1 MEGLALYRWFSG
13 REGLVFWVGVMLAF
27 LLVVPAGA
35 ANTATGDNG
44 SAPASPNPF
53 ITAVD
58 GGIAIPESGTALP
71 DIRETV
77 SSSPSFVTIRPFPG
91 GIWSRYN
98 PGQKIGIAATDTGKV
113 VLAGANGSFT
123 LQLAGIGRTD
133 NFRVAEPGKPRA
145 SADRIDI
152 LRSGYTEWYASSS
165 AGIEQGMT
173 VESRPFGNGTLIVN
187 YTLAGDL
194 RPVLAGQSLVF
205 FDAAGPVM
213 NYGGLAAHDAAG
225 RELPATL
232 SLSTGTLT
240 WQIDD
245 RDAVYPVVIDPWIA
259 TQDAV
264 LTASDAKSG
273 NQFGYSVAVSRDGNT
288 VVIGANSASVGA
300 KTSVGQVYVF
310 TKSGGT
316 WSQSVIL
323 NSTSAVKSAGFGNAV
338 AVSDDGTSVIIGA
351 PFDTANGN
359 LYAGQAYVFQNSG
372 GTWSATTLDAS
383 DAAILANFGS
393 SVAISG
399 DGTVAVI
406 GADMASISD
415 PNENPG
421 QAYVFTRSGGTW
433 TQTAFLNAS
442 AEEEDQ
448 ASFGN
453 SVAVSEDGNTVLVG
467 SYTASVGPFWA
478 GRVFVFTRSGSAWS
492 RSAILDASTHAEDG
506 AYFGNSVALSPDG
519 VTAVIGASGYDS
531 SAGQAYIFTRSGS
544 TWSQAAILDPAISAA
559 AAKFGKSVAFSPD
572 GNTTVIGAYGYDSS
586 VGQAYVFTGNGS
598 TWSQSVI
605 LKPESPEANAQ
616 FGYSVAFSGNDPIVG
631 AIKANSGTGAA
642 YVFSLAEVSVAP
654 VVTRISPA
662 SGVNTTE
669 KTVTVSGANFDTSA
683 SPVVK
688 FTRTG
693 YQNVTLDVVSDT
705 GTALVRKVPADI
717 EAGAWNVIVVNRDGE
732 EGTNAS
738 VTYTALAPPRL
749 TGISPTYG
757 GNATATLVTVT
768 GTQFSTAGE
777 PVVNLTQSGSGNIT
791 LNGTP
796 LSTTLFTVTV
806 PQDIRAGIWGVTV
819 INPDGLEGTNT
830 SVTYTA
836 LAPPR
841 LTGISPAYGANA
853 TATLVTI
860 TGSLFNGTAGTP
872 VVNLTASGYSN
883 ITMPATNLTST
894 SLTVSVPN
902 HNIAAVWN
910 VTVVN
915 PDGIEGTNAS
925 VTFTTTD
932 PPPVADFTFD
942 TVAGLTPL
950 TVTFTDQ
957 SINEP
962 TSWNWDFGDGSTP
975 GTVQNPVH
983 TYATPGVY
991 SVTLSATNALGTGT
1005 KTVHKGISVM
1015 YLATQTAILNASSNA
1030 AANDNFGTSVA
1041 FSKDGTT
1048 ALVGAEFIT
1057 LGTTPAGKVYVFTK
1071 NGGIWS
1077 RSAVL
1082 QASNAANSDAF
1093 GGAVA
1098 ISDDGNTALIGA
1110 NNANVSMNIW
1120 AGQVYVFTR
1129 SGGTWS
1135 QSAILNASNAED
1147 SGHFGESVALSG
1159 DGTTALIGAY
1169 MATAG
1174 ASSSAGQAYI
1184 FQNTGGSW
1192 SQRQILNASDMVSS
1206 AYFGHSV
1213 ALSGNTAVIGAYQA
1227 RAGTTDS
1234 AGQAYVFTNTGG
1246 TWSQSA
1252 ILKASDPAGYS
1263 WFGYTVALS
1272 EDGGTA
1278 FIGAPWATGSKNY
1291 AGKAYVFT
1299 NAGGTWSQS
1308 AVLSTPEVTDCDY
1321 FGSSLAVSGNI
1332 AVIGNVG
1339 DTLPSTAGRAYIF
1352 QYDGESWYRTQ
1363 VLNASD
1369 ATGYDGFG
1377 WSAALHGTT
1386 ALVGAAWATSGT
1398 TADAGQAYFFS
1409 VVALEPAPV
1418 VIGISPS
1425 SVSNATSTQV
1435 TITGTAFNTMSVPA
1449 VKLTHTDWS
1458 DVPLAAVSGTSTSL
1472 VRTVPAHT
1480 SAGTWN
1486 VVVTNPDGQVGTN
1499 ASVALTV
1506 IKQITADFT
1515 GTPLSGEA
1523 PLPVTFTD
1531 TSTGSPTSWNWDF
1544 GDGSTSSEQNPSHT
1558 YTRAGAFTVSLTAS
1572 DGAATNTKS
1581 VPGYI
1586 TVTSAAE
1593 PVIANFAAVPRTGTV
1608 PLAVS
1613 FTDQSLGGP
1622 VDWSWSFGDGG
1633 TSTEQNPVHT
1643 YTQTGSFSV
1652 SLTAVNGSYSNTTMQ
1667 GNYITVTAVPVTT
1680 PTTSPVT
1687 TTTTV
1692 PVTTPTT
1699 SPVTTTTTVPVTTIP
1714 AATGGAEADTSGDT
1728 GRATSFVATSPGT
1741 PAGGTMTFAVNEPLS
1756 AGSTGYSYAIRS
1768 VSIVVGETLGSTD
1781 LLVTDAGSTSHA
1793 PDGRTV
1799 VGIVAISPVG
1809 VNPSAISSGT
1819 IAFAVSE
1826 SWLTDHGLTPADI
1839 VLMRYH
1845 DGVWA
1850 ELPTTYQYEAGGAC
1864 YFTATTPGFS
1874 YFAIT
1879 SRAGTVSADTTVT
1892 GTTAAPVPVSATHVA
1907 AMTSAA
1913 SALVNAAPGGISAPV
1928 TTATTAVPAGTDGS
1942 SGIPVFIILAGID
1955 AIAVVA
1961 VGAFLIRRWWI
1972 RRQNPTLFKE
1982 YD

>member
-1 MEGLALYRWFSG
+1 M
-13 REGLVFWVGVMLAF
+13 FWVGMMLAF

-44 SAPASPNPF
+44 SAPASPDPF
-53 ITAVD
+53 TSTVK
-58 GGIAIPESGTALP
+58 GSIASPESGMALPVPGTLAVP
-71 DIRETV
+71 DIREDV
-77 SSSPSFVTIRPFPG
+77 ASSPSFVTIRQFPG
-91 GIWSRYN
+91 GTWSLYN
-98 PGQKIGIAATDTGKV
+98 PGQKIGIAATGTGEV

-123 LQLAGIGRTD
+123 LQLAGIGRPG
-133 NFRVAEPGKPRA
+133 NFRVAEPGKTRA

-152 LRSGYTEWYASSS
+152 LRPGYTEWYASSS

-173 VESRPFGNGTLIVN
+173 VETRPFGNGMLIVN

-194 RPVLAGQSLVF
+194 RPVLDGQSLVF

-213 NYGGLAAHDAAG
+213 NYGGLTAHDATG

-232 SLSTGTLT
+232 SLSSGTLT

-245 RDAVYPVVIDPWIA
+245 RNAVYPVVIDPWIA

-273 NQFGYSVAVSRDGNT
+273 NQFGYSVAVSKDGNT

-323 NSTSAVKSAGFGNAV
+323 NSTSAVKSAGFGNAL

-359 LYAGQAYVFQNSG
+359 LYAGQVYVFQNSG

-492 RSAILDASTHAEDG
+492 RSAILDASAHAEDG

-519 VTAVIGASGYDS
+519 VTAIIGAYGYDS

-586 VGQAYVFTGNGS
+586 VGQAYVFTGSGS

-605 LKPESPEANAQ
+605 LKPESPEVNAQ

-654 VVTRISPA
+654 AVTGVSPA
-662 SGVNTTE
+662 SGLNATE

-693 YQNVTLDVVSDT
+693 SQNVTLDVVSDT
-705 GTALVRKVPADI
+705 GTALVRKVPANI
-717 EAGAWNVIVVNRDGE
+717 EAGIWNVTVVNRDGE

-777 PVVNLTQSGSGNIT
+777 PVVNLTQSGYGNIT
-791 LNGTP
+791 LTGAS
-796 LSTTLFTVTV
+796 LSSTSFAVSV
-806 PQDIRAGIWGVTV
+806 PQDIRAGTWGVTV
-819 INPDGLEGTNT
+819 INPDGLEGTNA

-915 PDGIEGTNAS
+915 PDGLEGTNVS

-932 PPPVADFTFD
+932 PPPIADFTFD
-942 TVAGLTPL
+942 TAAGLVPL
-950 TVTFTDQ
+950 TVTFTDR

-1015 YLATQTAILNASSNA
+1015 SLATQTAILNASFDA

-1041 FSKDGTT
+1041 ISEDGTT

-1077 RSAVL
+1077 RSAIL

-1129 SGGTWS
+1129 SGGTWR
-1135 QSAILNASNAED
+1135 QSAILNASDAAD

-1192 SQRQILNASDMVSS
+1192 SERQILNASDMTSG
-1206 AYFGHSV
+1206 AYFGQSV
-1213 ALSGNTAVIGAYQA
+1213 ALYGDTAVIGAYQA
-1227 RAGTTDS
+1227 RTGTTDR
-1234 AGQAYVFTNTGG
+1234 AGQAYVFTNSGG
-1246 TWSQSA
+1246 IWRESA
-1252 ILKASDPAGYS
+1252 ILNASDPAGYS
-1263 WFGYTVALS
+1263 WFGNTVALS
-1272 EDGGTA
+1272 EDESTA

-1299 NAGGTWSQS
+1299 NTGGTWSQS

-1339 DTLPSTAGRAYIF
+1339 DTSPSTAGRAYVF

-1418 VIGISPS
+1418 VTGISPAS
-1425 SVSNATSTQV
+1425 GANSTSTQV
-1435 TITGTAFNTMSVPA
+1435 TISGAYFNTTGDPV
-1449 VKLTHTDWS
+1449 VKLTRTGFADITLGVIS
-1458 DVPLAAVSGTSTSL
+1458 STGSSL
-1472 VRTVPAHT
+1472 VRTVPAHCA
-1480 SAGTWN
+1480 AGTWN
-1486 VVVTNPDGQVGTN
+1486 VVVTNPDGQEGTN
-1499 ASVALTV
+1499 ASVTFTV
-1506 IKQITADFT
+1506 TKQITADFT
-1515 GTPLSGEA
+1515 GMPLSGEA
-1523 PLPVTFTD
+1523 PLPVAFTD
-1531 TSTGSPTSWNWDF
+1531 TSTGSPTTWSWDF
-1544 GDGSTSSEQNPSHT
+1544 GDGSTSSVQNPSHT

-1586 TVTSAAE
+1586 AVTSAAE

-1652 SLTAVNGSYSNTTMQ
+1652 SLTAVNGSYSNTTTQ
-1667 GNYITVTAVPVTT
+1667 GSYITVTSVPVTT
-1680 PTTSPVT
+1680 PTTSPIT

-1692 PVTTPTT
+1692 PVTTT
-1699 SPVTTTTTVPVTTIP
+1699 P
-1714 AATGGAEADTSGDT
+1714 AAASDSAGADTSGDT
-1728 GRATSFVATSPGT
+1728 GRATSFVATSLGAS
-1741 PAGGTMTFAVNEPLS
+1741 AGGTMTFAVNEPLS

-1768 VSIVVGETLGSTD
+1768 VSIVPGETLGSTD
-1781 LLVTDAGSTSHA
+1781 LLVTDGGSTSNA
-1793 PDGRTV
+1793 PKGRTLA
-1799 VGIVAISPVG
+1799 GIVAISPVG
-1809 VNPSAISSGT
+1809 VNPSAIRSGM
-1819 IAFAVSE
+1819 IAFAVPSA
-1826 SWLTDHGLTPADI
+1826 WLSDHSLAPADI
-1839 VLMRYH
+1839 VMLRYH
-1845 DGVWA
+1845 DGAWA
-1850 ELPTTYQYEAGGAC
+1850 ELPTTYQYETGGAY

-1874 YFAIT
+1874 YFAIAART
-1879 SRAGTVSADTTVT
+1879 ETVSAKVKVT
-1892 GTTAAPVPVSATHVA
+1892 GTAAESVPVSTAQMAVV
-1907 AMTSAA
+1907 TSAVPA
-1913 SALVNAAPGGISAPV
+1913 PVNAAPAGTSAPV
-1928 TTATTAVPAGTDGS
+1928 TTATTAAPVSGGGS
-1942 SGIPVFIILAGID
+1942 SGIPVLTILAGIGGI
-1955 AIAVVA
+1955 AILA
-1961 VGAFLIRRWWI
+1961 VGTVLVRRWWI
-1972 RRQNPTLFKE
+1972 RRQNPALFRE